1 MFFQVCLSH
10 IWINGKHV
18 GTHWLAEKELCGLRD
33 FGSHSVPNS
42 ALQLNI
48 QNSELQGCLED

>member
-33 FGSHSVPNS
+33 FGSPFVPNS

-48 QNSELQGCLED
+48 QNSELQGC